1 MVSALAQLLHVS
13 WPFFVSQYIKTIN
26 SEPPRRGQEREF
38 QISNI
43 FFFTS
48 GTIFHN
54 VSNFLGRVE
63 FFPQN
68 WRFFTVAWPSF
79 FTKTMCFSTKCE
91 VFSTKIW
98 KPRVTQLRNWSN
110 SRSVLHALALRVW
123 PKRDRAPSTDITGRV
138 SDRQADRHFS
148 PFRVYIDGYRDER
161 TYPSYILFSWQSR
174 QRCQLCHHNLQS

>member
-1 MVSALAQLLHVS
+1 MVSALAQPPHVS
-13 WPFFVSQYIKTIN
+13 WPFFILIKTN
-26 SEPPRRGQEREF
+26 NLWTAPSGTRAG
-38 QISNI
+38 ISN
-43 FFFTS
+43 FQHFSSHLEQFFTM
-48 GTIFHN
+48 FQD
-54 VSNFLGRVE
+54 FLGRVK

-79 FTKTMCFSTKCE
+79 FTKTVCFSTKCE

-110 SRSVLHALALRVW
+110 SRSVLHALTLRVW